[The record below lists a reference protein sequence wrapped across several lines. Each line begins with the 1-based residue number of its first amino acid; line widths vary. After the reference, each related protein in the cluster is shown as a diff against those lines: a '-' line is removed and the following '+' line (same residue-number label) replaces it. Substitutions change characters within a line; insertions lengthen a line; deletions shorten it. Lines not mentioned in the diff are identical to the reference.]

1 MIVGIEGEIVEK
13 EPTYLHI
20 RVGGLIYEV
29 NVSLNTS
36 NSITSEY
43 AKLFVSQI
51 IKEDSNTLFGFSSK
65 AEKSIFD
72 RLIKINGVGPKVAL
86 AICSTFSPEEFI
98 NIVNSK
104 DASMLKKVPG
114 IGPKSANRIL
124 VELGDF
130 EVDLIESVDRA
141 KTEAIMALESLGFKK
156 DLIIKALANE
166 SGDSATLVKIGLKKL
181 SKV

>member
-36 NSITSEY
+36 NAITSESV
-43 AKLFVSQI
+43 KLFVSQI

-104 DASMLKKVPG
+104 DVSMLKKVPG

-130 EVDLIESVDRA
+130 EIDLSSVD
-141 KTEAIMALESLGFKK
+141 KSKSDAILALESLGFKK

>member
-36 NSITSEY
+36 NAITSESV
-43 AKLFVSQI
+43 KLFVSQI

-104 DASMLKKVPG
+104 DVSMLKKVPG

-130 EVDLIESVDRA
+130 EIDLSSVDKSKA
-141 KTEAIMALESLGFKK
+141 DAIMALESLGFKK

>member
-36 NSITSEY
+36 NAITSESV
-43 AKLFVSQI
+43 KLFVSQI

-104 DASMLKKVPG
+104 DVSMLKKVPG

-130 EVDLIESVDRA
+130 EIDLSSVDKSKA
-141 KTEAIMALESLGFKK
+141 DAILALESLGFKK